1 MEALRGS
8 ARGSCV
14 WATKHQ
20 EKGVPRVRRERR
32 LPGHPRG
39 RDVPWAPRLR
49 ACNCSQIQ
57 WVSMVGTGCPVC
69 SSSRGPFG
77 AQTSSFWLSTLPLP
91 LCHPARRPPA
101 AKRILGSAERRKN
114 PPSGVGG
121 AKHSGRR
128 MGTRG
133 LHPTAFG
140 SPVGRG
146 RPQPALPP
154 NPAAAAPAAGRAA
167 HGGKGQLSLGM
178 GKSIFVRASESAPRG
193 EGVGKTRDP
202 KCQWGR
208 RRTRSQTPGE
218 QQQAGGKTRWS
229 RRGLQP
235 GWLHGAG

>member
-1 MEALRGS
+1 ML
-8 ARGSCV
+8 
-14 WATKHQ
+14 W
-20 EKGVPRVRRERR
+20 VRRF
-32 LPGHPRG
+32 PADDPRG
-39 RDVPWAPRLR
+39 VTFTATSVGTGGAPSPAGRGWRSWRHCGDLHEGAAFGPQSIKKKEFPGSGGSDDAFQGTLRAETFPWAPRLR

-128 MGTRG
+128 TRGTRG

-167 HGGKGQLSLGM
+167 HGGKVSSPWGW
-178 GKSIFVRASESAPRG
+178 GKAF
-193 EGVGKTRDP
+193 
-202 KCQWGR
+202 
-208 RRTRSQTPGE
+208 
-218 QQQAGGKTRWS
+218 
-229 RRGLQP
+229 L
-235 GWLHGAG
+235 